1 MWAGRL
7 SLRICDEAAERDEAT
22 AGRSHREVRD
32 LLVGVREMEEL
43 QERLAEVE
51 VERDE
56 ALARCRRRD
65 AQLIELA
72 ESQRTMQEHAQIIS
86 AKYQRAKTEIEQILW
101 RYLLENCAD
110 FHSLSEAGGCRAVRS
125 ETEACVDGIRLCTEL
140 AGEGHFGQVRLG
152 VTPMGAT
159 VAVKVISKAK
169 VRSLH
174 ALRSLAQEVA
184 AIRALSLCLLY
195 TSPSPRDGLLSRMP
209 SSA

>member
-86 AKYQRAKTEIEQILW
+86 ADNGGVTSERPSEHAEVNVHQV
-101 RYLLENCAD
+101 LLHRD
-110 FHSLSEAGGCRAVRS
+110 IGLR
-125 ETEACVDGIRLCTEL
+125 
-140 AGEGHFGQVRLG
+140 RLG
-152 VTPMGAT
+152 AH
-159 VAVKVISKAK
+159 
-169 VRSLH
+169 RRLRH
-174 ALRSLAQEVA
+174 A
-184 AIRALSLCLLY
+184 
-195 TSPSPRDGLLSRMP
+195 PDPGG
-209 SSA
+209 